1 MLKKLLLTLSLL
13 ALLAGCHTVPKTNQA
28 YELFPAALVAEPIQ
42 MRAGYEHTTQPFEIT
57 SPKQAWDVSI
67 GFARRDAV
75 TPVKQFFCWIEP
87 RGEVSFRRFNNCTN
101 NEPGIS
107 LRWELIDSQGK
118 TLVRYSYDALKQD
131 TGGTYAGNAVT
142 KTLSGFANFPSGT
155 YRLKVTVLRDFP
167 ELDAHSPHILVNL
180 PFFRKN

>member
-1 MLKKLLLTLSLL
+1 MFKKLLFTLSLL
-13 ALLAGCHTVPKTNQA
+13 ALLAGCHTAPKTNQA

-75 TPVKQFFCWIEP
+75 TPIKQFRCWIES
-87 RGEVSFRRFNNCTN
+87 RKDDFSRRYHHCIDD
-101 NEPGIS
+101 EPGIN

-118 TLVRYSYDALKQD
+118 TLVRYSYDALKQEA
-131 TGGTYAGNAVT
+131 GGTYASDAIT
-142 KTLSGFANFPSGT
+142 KTLSGFANFQQGT